1 MSLRMGVPAASEAA
15 RIGKT
20 RMEAIKGRR
29 AHQREKLM
37 SVATKSKLGAEIRF
51 MTANR

>member
-20 RMEAIKGRR
+20 RVEAIISRR
-29 AHQREKLM
+29 VHQRKKLM
-37 SVATKSKLGAEIRF
+37 SVARKSILGAEI
-51 MTANR
+51 

>member
-20 RMEAIKGRR
+20 RMEAISRR
-29 AHQREKLM
+29 VHQRKKLM
-37 SVATKSKLGAEIRF
+37 SVARKSILRAEIRF